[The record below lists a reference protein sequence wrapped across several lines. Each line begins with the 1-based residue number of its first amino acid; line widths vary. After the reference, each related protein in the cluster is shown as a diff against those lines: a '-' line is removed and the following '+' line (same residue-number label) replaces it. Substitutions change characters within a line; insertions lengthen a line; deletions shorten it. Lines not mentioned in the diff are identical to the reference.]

1 MDQQQNQ
8 TPTKPS
14 TSPNTLKP
22 IPNSSQNN
30 SEFLNGELINTLS
43 SDGTPIN
50 FKCKNKQIF
59 TRAQYKQ
66 RMVNALL
73 SFVANDPEKVKQIA
87 QFNDQQICEVIDSI
101 GKHFWTAVSLLNP
114 DISVVEFKHY
124 YLSNFK
130 GK

>member
-1 MDQQQNQ
+1 MDQQ
-8 TPTKPS
+8 PDPAPSKPS

-22 IPNSSQNN
+22 IPNSLTNN

-50 FKCKNKQIF
+50 FKCKHKQIF
-59 TRAQYKQ
+59 TRTQYKQ

-87 QFNDQQICEVIDSI
+87 QFNDEQICEVIDSI